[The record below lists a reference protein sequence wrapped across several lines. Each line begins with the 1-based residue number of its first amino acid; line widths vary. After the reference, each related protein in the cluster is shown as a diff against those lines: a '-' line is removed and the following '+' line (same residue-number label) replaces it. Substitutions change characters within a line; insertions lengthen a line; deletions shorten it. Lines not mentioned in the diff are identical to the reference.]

1 MKTLK
6 VLILCVLCAFSA
18 QAQKQY
24 SLTSPD
30 GKLKTNITTGKQLT
44 YDITFHNQQVLEASP
59 LSMTLDNGEV
69 WGENDKV
76 SKVTRKSINGKIST
90 PLYRANEIVENYNEL
105 TLQFKDFNVVFRA
118 YDDGIAYRFV
128 NKGKKPF
135 NVVDELVN
143 YQFPTDA
150 TASVP
155 YVKPR
160 KGVNKYANS
169 FENYYA
175 NVPLS
180 KVDQE
185 KLVFLPVVVSLDNNV
200 KVGITEVDLENYP
213 GLYLIGKGNT
223 QLLGDFAPF
232 PKKQEQGGH
241 NMLQMNVIEVENYIA
256 KVNKPRKFPWRV
268 AIVTDEDKE
277 LASSHLSYLLA
288 EPSRL
293 EDISWIKPGK
303 IAWDWWNA
311 WNLDGVNFET
321 GVNNDTYKAYID
333 FASKNGIEYV
343 ILDEGWAVNLK
354 ADLMQVVPEI
364 NLEELIAYANK
375 KNVGLVLW
383 AGYHAFNRDME
394 NVCRHYAEMGIKGF
408 KVDFM
413 DRDDQEMTE
422 FNYRAAQ
429 ITAKY
434 KLLLDLHGMYKPA
447 GLNRTYPNAI
457 NFEGVNGLEQMKW
470 EENPTAQVEYD
481 VMIPFIRQ
489 VAGPMDY
496 TQGAM
501 RNAAKGNYYPCYEEP
516 MSQGTRCRQLALYMV
531 LDSPFNMLCDTPS
544 NYERE
549 KECTDFISA
558 VPTVWDETIVLD
570 GKMGEYIITARRQ
583 GNTWYIGGIT
593 NWDARDLE
601 VDLSFLGDKTYSGKL
616 FKDGVNAHRIG
627 RDYQSEAIQAKK
639 GDKVKI
645 HLAPGGGFALTL
657 K

>member
-76 SKVTRKSINGKIST
+76 SKVTRKSVNGKIST

-213 GLYLIGKGNT
+213 GLYLIGQGNT

-268 AIVTDEDKE
+268 AIVTNEDKE

-311 WNLDGVNFET
+311 WNMDGVNFET

-639 GDKVKI
+639 GDKMKV